1 MLSTEIKVNSFM
13 MKYCRMLVEDVA
25 DERMAEQ
32 PLPGVNHPAW
42 ILGHL
47 AFSADRARSLIGAEK
62 ELPASWTP
70 LFGPGSKLI
79 STRSAYPSKDELL
92 RTVEQSFER
101 LRQQADV
108 ATPEQLGQPSTSPYT
123 KDALPTVKDGV
134 AFLLTGHLG
143 VHLGQLSSWRRM
155 IGLPPLF

>member
-1 MLSTEIKVNSFM
+1 MLDTELKINLLLLQ
-13 MKYCRMLVEDVA
+13 YCKMLVADIG
-25 DERMAEQ
+25 DERMTEQ

-47 AFSADRARSLIGAEK
+47 AFSAHRAKTLLGAEM
-62 ELPASWTP
+62 ELRPAWVP
-70 LFGPGSKLI
+70 LFSPGSKI
-79 STRSAYPSKDELL
+79 TASRADYPPKDELL
-92 RTVEQSFER
+92 QAVEKGFEG
-101 LRQQADV
+101 LRQMIAT
-108 ATPEQLGQPSTSPYT
+108 ATPEQLARPSTNPYT
-123 KDALPTVKDGV
+123 KDALPTIKEGV

>member
-1 MLSTEIKVNSFM
+1 MLDSELRVNRFLVH
-13 MKYCRMLVEDVA
+13 YCRMLVEDIA

-32 PLPGVNHPAW
+32 PLAGVNHPAW

-62 ELPASWTP
+62 MLPASWTP
-70 LFGPGSKLI
+70 LFGPGSKPAP
-79 STRSAYPSKDELL
+79 TRGDYPPKGELL
-92 RTVEQSFER
+92 ETVERGFER
-101 LRQQADV
+101 LREQAAT
-108 ATPEQLGQPSTSPYT
+108 ATPEQLANPSTNPYT
-123 KDALPTVKDGV
+123 KEALPTIKDGV